1 MIAELLL
8 LGTLQVT
15 SYQPTPAQ
23 TKPECS
29 DRWHCSTANG
39 DGITMYGFAASQ
51 DLLKSGEVK
60 FGDIIYVENFGYR
73 VCNDSMGPRARRSI
87 DLLVFT
93 HAQEKRVG
101 VKRLRVWLVS
111 RSPKTKIAGGDQ

>member
-1 MIAELLL
+1 MLIKLIL

-15 SYQPTPAQ
+15 SYQPIPAQ
-23 TKPECS
+23 TKPECL
-29 DRWHCSTANG
+29 DRWHCATANG
-39 DGITMYGFAASQ
+39 DGLTMYGFAASQ

-93 HAQEKRVG
+93 HAAEKHVG
-101 VKRLRVWLVS
+101 VRHLRVWLIS
-111 RSPKTKIAGGDQ
+111 RPTKTEIAKEAK